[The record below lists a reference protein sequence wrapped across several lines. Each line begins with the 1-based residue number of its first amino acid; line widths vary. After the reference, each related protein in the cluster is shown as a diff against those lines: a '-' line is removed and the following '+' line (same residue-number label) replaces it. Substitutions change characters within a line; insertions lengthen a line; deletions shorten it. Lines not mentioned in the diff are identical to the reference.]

1 LRTLFLLLYFNY
13 NVHSQDSGKIDLHLH
28 KYVKPK
34 IQFYDF
40 KYKMKDEYYFKGD
53 VLSWS
58 SLKLKAQFIIP
69 TKWGI
74 IRFNLILPPVI
85 PNGISF
91 K

>member
-1 LRTLFLLLYFNY
+1 MFFFYIA
-13 NVHSQDSGKIDLHLH
+13 HSQNFARLDLHMPI
-28 KYVKPK
+28 YVKPK

-40 KYKMKDEYYFKGD
+40 KYKMRDEYYFKGD

-69 TKWGI
+69 TKYGI
-74 IRFNLILPPVI
+74 IRINFILPPVI
-85 PNGISF
+85 PGGISF